1 MPWKRIRLTAAWL
14 VGLYLAFM
22 YVRMGWIKFDPEGF
36 FSPAFERW
44 GYPDWLRIVVGAVET
59 AGGLAILI
67 PWVASWGGLAL
78 AGVMVGA
85 WVTRLNDG
93 NLVDVAWITA
103 YLLAL
108 IWIAW
113 EWWGWRR
120 PRNLRRKP
128 DSL

>member
-1 MPWKRIRLTAAWL
+1 MPWKRIRLAAAWL

-103 YLLAL
+103 YLLAV

-120 PRNLRRKP
+120 PRSLRRNP
-128 DSL
+128 

>member
-1 MPWKRIRLTAAWL
+1 MPWKRIRLAAAWL

-22 YVRMGWIKFDPEGF
+22 YVRMGWTKFDPEGF
-36 FSPAFERW
+36 FTPAFERW
-44 GYPDWLRIVVGAVET
+44 GYPEWLRIVVGAVET
-59 AGGLAILI
+59 AGGFAILI

-85 WVTRLNDG
+85 WATRLNDG
-93 NLVDVAWITA
+93 NVVDVAWITA